1 MVFKFIIFGNI
12 KKLQNNFMSK
22 KDIKSKSKSE
32 NFEDGSLVFNK
43 VNNRNDFLRT
53 ILHYLKNYSISSF
66 DIRLGFKKN
75 SVSIPIVF
83 DGVYKNYQF
92 SGVLSAYCKWVDYEI
107 EYVSIES
114 FFEDVKSSENK
125 EINNII
131 NNLNISIDFPIEG
144 YQLVELI
151 WDDKNTP
158 SEIVQHI
165 ENELEQIQHENEL
178 FEFCSNVNNQ
188 GPNTPELEEIVL
200 SLISEIDKKSLSI
213 IWIKK

>member
-1 MVFKFIIFGNI
+1 MG
-12 KKLQNNFMSK
+12 K
-22 KDIKSKSKSE
+22 KDIQSDRKSE
-32 NFEDGSLVFNK
+32 TFEDGSLVSNK

-53 ILHYLKNYSISSF
+53 IEYYLKNYTISSF

-75 SVSIPIVF
+75 SVSIPIIF
-83 DGVYKNYQF
+83 DGTFKNHQF

-114 FFEDVKSSENK
+114 FFEDVKALENK

-144 YQLVELI
+144 YQLVELN
-151 WDDKNTP
+151 WKDKNTP
-158 SEIVQHI
+158 SEIVQDI
-165 ENELEQIQHENEL
+165 ENELEQIQHESEL

-188 GPNTPELEEIVL
+188 GPNTPELEEIEL
-200 SLISEIDKKSLSI
+200 SLTSEQDKKSFSI
-213 IWIKK
+213 SWIKK